1 MKTAKETGW
10 QALPFVNAKELSL
23 ALILHYCLQNR
34 KEWPLLS
41 SSVNTTGYGNV
52 RVGLS
57 QKSERNLPS
66 SEQKND

>member
-34 KEWPLLS
+34 KE
-41 SSVNTTGYGNV
+41 
-52 RVGLS
+52 
-57 QKSERNLPS
+57 
-66 SEQKND
+66 